1 MSTETA
7 VQEKTTSAMRL
18 KDKVAII
25 TGGTSGIGRACAVA
39 FSREGAKVVIAGRRS
54 QVGHAIAASLGGRS
68 MFVVADVTRE
78 DDIKALVDRTLERCG
93 RIDCV
98 ISNAGSASATGPI
111 ADTDPKAFDDD
122 FTMHV
127 RAPFLAMKYASPTM
141 VARRTG
147 SFINMSSIS
156 AGRAG
161 FNVFG
166 YEVAK
171 AALAHLTRCAA
182 IELGEKG
189 IRVNT
194 ISPGPTRTGIF
205 AKAGGVD
212 DDAADQHMEAVEA
225 AFANLLPA
233 VQAMPGMIHA
243 EDIANAAVFL
253 ASDEA
258 RFVNGHDLVIDGGI
272 TAGRPAATMKAG
284 WQALADGLQSA
295 GVHP

>member
-1 MSTETA
+1 S
-7 VQEKTTSAMRL
+7 
-18 KDKVAII
+18 
-25 TGGTSGIGRACAVA
+25 IGERPL
-39 FSREGAKVVIAGRRS
+39 AGRRR
-54 QVGHAIAASLGGRS
+54 V
-68 MFVVADVTRE
+68 
-78 DDIKALVDRTLERCG
+78 
-93 RIDCV
+93 DCV
-98 ISNAGSASATGPI
+98 LRHAGSASATGPS
-111 ADTDPKAFDDD
+111 ADTDPQACDDD

-127 RAPFLAMKYASPTM
+127 RAPVLAMKYASPTM

-205 AKAGGVD
+205 AKAGGVAP
-212 DDAADQHMEAVEA
+212 DAADQNLQAVEA

-243 EDIANAAVFL
+243 EDVASAAVFL

-258 RFVNGHDLVIDGGI
+258 RFIDG
-272 TAGRPAATMKAG
+272 
-284 WQALADGLQSA
+284 
-295 GVHP
+295 